1 MFKIPD
7 KIKIGGHFYKVV
19 FPYTF
24 TERHDID
31 GLVDQDT
38 LEIKLSG
45 GDGTGQK
52 LAKSKIEEHFFHEII
67 HAIDDVYN
75 ANQLDEPTVKR
86 LGQGFYQVLVD
97 NNLLK

>member
-1 MFKIPD
+1 MKIPD
-7 KIKIGGHFYKVV
+7 KIKIGGHLYKVI

-24 TERHDID
+24 IERHDID

-38 LEIKLSG
+38 LEIRLSG

-67 HAIDDVYN
+67 HGIDDVYN
-75 ANQLDEPTVKR
+75 ANGLDEPTIKR
-86 LGQGFYQVLVD
+86 LGQGLYQVLTD
-97 NNLLK
+97 SDLLK